1 MSPEEQFDLGTRI
14 RRIREE
20 RGMKLSQLED
30 ASGVTRGYLSQLE
43 NGKASNPSVEHMRK
57 IAQGL
62 GVNLVELL
70 GEEAEAETTAAKLP
84 KGLKEFAAEAKK
96 RGIKLT
102 ENDIHMLSAIEY
114 RGKKPRSAEQYMTL
128 FEIIKG
134 FAR

>member
-20 RGMKLSQLED
+20 KDMTLSQLED
-30 ASGVTRGYLSQLE
+30 ASGVTKGYLSQLE

-62 GVNLVELL
+62 EVNIVELL
-70 GEEAEAETTAAKLP
+70 GEEVEEEKPAAKLP